1 MRNQVENCYPYVVLY
16 SQWVYFYSE
25 VCVHIS
31 EIFLFKVNMDVK
43 EIFRE
48 NTSA

>member
-16 SQWVYFYSE
+16 SQWVDFYSE
-25 VCVHIS
+25 VC
-31 EIFLFKVNMDVK
+31 IFRDIFIQDVK